1 MEYRSLGRT
10 GLRVSELGFGC
21 GNVGGLIIRGE
32 AADRVRA
39 VSRAVEMGINY
50 FDTAPSYGDGKSE
63 SNLGAAL
70 KEVGA
75 EVYVGTKVNL
85 AAEAMTSIAEAVVSS
100 VEESLKRLGRDYVD
114 LVQLHNPIALQ
125 RGSTRRALGVEE
137 VLDQVVPAFESLQA
151 QGKTRFWGITGLGET
166 EALRKVIE
174 TGAVYTVQACHNLLN
189 PSAGTEVPSDFP
201 FQDFGGLIDRAAGNQ
216 MGVIGIRALAAGA
229 LSGEAG
235 RHPIASPSVAPISSG
250 RDYSEDVDRTSSL
263 KFLIQ
268 DGYAGSMVEAA
279 VRFAMSKKEVS
290 TVLVGYSSLE
300 QLEQAAGY
308 VAKGPLP
315 EEALRRLPEVW
326 AGFAKS

>member
-63 SNLGAAL
+63 SDLGAAL

-75 EVYVGTKVNL
+75 EVYVGTKVQL
-85 AAEAMTSIAEAVVSS
+85 ATQEMGSIAEAVVSS
-100 VEESLKRLGRDYVD
+100 VEESLKRLGRDNVD

-125 RGSTRRALGVEE
+125 RGSTRRSLGIED
-137 VLDQVVPAFESLQA
+137 VLDQVVPTFESLQA

-166 EALRKVIE
+166 EALHKVLKA
-174 TGAVYTVQACHNLLN
+174 GAVYTIQTCYNLLN
-189 PSAGTEVPSDFP
+189 PSAGTQVPADFP
-201 FQDFGGLIDRAAGNQ
+201 FQDFGELIDRAAGNQ

-229 LSGEAG
+229 LSGEAE
-235 RHPIASPSVAPISSG
+235 RHPIAAPSVAPIGSG
-250 RDYSEDVDRTSSL
+250 RDYGDDLGRTRSL
-263 KFLIQ
+263 RFLIQ
-268 DGYAGSMVEAA
+268 DGYAGSLVEAA

-290 TVLVGYSSLE
+290 TVLVGYSSLL

-315 EEALRRLPEVW
+315 EEALSRLPEVW